1 MGIIKMQVLLTVFS
15 LATLALAVPADYV
28 VTSPKMDNSTWGNV
42 EELATQHYHVDW
54 TIDWNNTVLDGS
66 VVHDLTA
73 VKNVGYLQ
81 LDVWDITVLNVYQV
95 DTGAAH
101 ALPVNSWKVMQPP
114 TNPGVSMGQA
124 LVVELMSN
132 V

>member
-1 MGIIKMQVLLTVFS
+1 
-15 LATLALAVPADYV
+15 LALAVPADYV

-95 DTGAAH
+95 DTGAAYDLGQRTIKQADLH

-132 V
+132 VTAG